1 MALRWARLTA
11 WRPHNDIRRVARAR
25 DHHRPGPHGAVKHP
39 QRFPTGHRFCVALLD
54 GRAGR
59 LAAQSRGVRPRQVVI
74 TKSLDGEAAE
84 FCTQELRLGG
94 EGGGLGWRLLAWAP
108 VTAG

>member
-1 MALRWARLTA
+1 
-11 WRPHNDIRRVARAR
+11 
-25 DHHRPGPHGAVKHP
+25 
-39 QRFPTGHRFCVALLD
+39 
-54 GRAGR
+54 
-59 LAAQSRGVRPRQVVI
+59 VVI